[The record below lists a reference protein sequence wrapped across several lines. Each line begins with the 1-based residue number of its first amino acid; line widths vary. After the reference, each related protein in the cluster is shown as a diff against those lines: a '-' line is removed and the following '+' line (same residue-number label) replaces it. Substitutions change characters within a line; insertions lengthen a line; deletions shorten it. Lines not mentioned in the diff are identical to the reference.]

1 MKIGF
6 CAKIDRIDEV
16 AQAGFDYLEPPVSA
30 AAAWTEE
37 EFESNLRKVQS
48 AAIPTPAFNVLFPKE
63 IQLLSPDTRDAEIAD
78 YLHKALSRVQKLGG
92 RVVVFGS
99 GKSRTRPEN
108 VPYDEAWRRL
118 VEVTRLIGDVA
129 AQYGVTI
136 VIEPLNR
143 TETNMINSVAEGACL
158 RAAANHPAVKLL
170 GDYYHIAVEN
180 QPPEDL
186 ARVGG
191 IAHAHIATKIGR
203 KAPLEADE
211 GFRTMF
217 AAMKQT
223 GYQGLI
229 SVEGKADDLPAQGP
243 VSVQMLKK
251 LWEDA

>member
-30 AAAWTEE
+30 VAAWTEE
-37 EFESNLRKVQS
+37 EFEENLGRVRNAS
-48 AAIPTPAFNVLFPKE
+48 ISTPSFNVMFPKE
-63 IQLLSPDTRDAEIAD
+63 IQLLDKDTKDEVITD
-78 YLHKALSRVQKLGG
+78 YLQRAFSRVKKLGG
-92 RVVVFGS
+92 SVVVFGS
-99 GKSRTRPEN
+99 GRSRMRPEDM
-108 VPYDEAWRRL
+108 PYDEAWRRL
-118 VEVTRLIGDVA
+118 VEVTRLIGDA
-129 AQYGVTI
+129 AEPFGITV

-158 RAAANHPAVKLL
+158 RAAVNHPAVKLL

-211 GFRTMF
+211 GFQTMF

-223 GYQGLI
+223 GYQGLL
-229 SVEGKADDLPAQGP
+229 SVEGKADDLLAQGP
-243 VSVQMLKK
+243 VCIAMLKK